1 MPTPRL
7 VLCSLLLGA
16 PMLSHAQDSAP
27 TLPRYYIGLSAYS
40 SDYQPLSGNYLN
52 GFTLPV
58 QLTLGYQLRPRLA
71 VQASVAYSR
80 NSYEYAEVGKYYT
93 GAGSA
98 ASPYTYFEYSGKSFM
113 SMTSIG
119 LLGRYTLTRQ
129 PTHHLQ
135 VDLLGGFTLVT
146 RRATDKYTRTDS
158 DSTRA
163 TNVTTNSDTHFHQS
177 TLLLTVGGSARY
189 RFGQHL
195 EGVVDITANSIVLP
209 DRRGAWSPG
218 ITGSAALG
226 LRYRFGH

>member
-7 VLCSLLLGA
+7 ALCSLLLGA
-16 PMLSHAQDSAP
+16 PLFSHAQSAP
-27 TLPRYYIGLSAYS
+27 TLPRYYVGLSVYS
-40 SDYQPLSGNYLN
+40 SDYQPLSGNYRN

-71 VQASVAYSR
+71 VQASVAYSGS
-80 NSYEYAEVGKYYT
+80 SYNYFDVGKYYT
-93 GAGSA
+93 GSGSA
-98 ASPYTYFEYSGKSFM
+98 ASPYAYFEYTGKGST
-113 SMTSIG
+113 SMTSIS

-135 VDLLGGFTLVT
+135 LDLLGGFTLAT

-163 TNVTTNSDTHFHQS
+163 TNVTTNSDTHFQQS

-195 EGVVDITANSIVLP
+195 EGVFDLTINSSLLP
-209 DRRGAWSPG
+209 SNQGATN
-218 ITGSAALG
+218 TGLTGAAALG

>member
-16 PMLSHAQDSAP
+16 PLLSHAQTAP
-27 TLPRYYIGLSAYS
+27 TLRRYYVGLSAYS
-40 SDYQPLSGNYLN
+40 SEYQPLSGNYRN

-58 QLTLGYQLRPRLA
+58 QLTLGYQIRPRLA
-71 VQASVAYSR
+71 VQVSVAYSGS
-80 NSYEYAEVGKYYT
+80 SYEYADVGKYYT
-93 GAGSA
+93 GSGSA
-98 ASPYTYFEYSGKSFM
+98 ASPYAYFEYSGKSST

-135 VDLLGGFTLVT
+135 FDILGGFTLAT
-146 RRATDKYTRTDS
+146 RRATDRYTRTDS

-163 TNVTTNSDTHFHQS
+163 ANVTTNSDIHFQQS
-177 TLLLTVGGSARY
+177 NLLLTLGGSARY

-195 EGVVDITANSIVLP
+195 EGVFDMAANSIVLP
-209 DRRGAWSPG
+209 DRRGTWSPG